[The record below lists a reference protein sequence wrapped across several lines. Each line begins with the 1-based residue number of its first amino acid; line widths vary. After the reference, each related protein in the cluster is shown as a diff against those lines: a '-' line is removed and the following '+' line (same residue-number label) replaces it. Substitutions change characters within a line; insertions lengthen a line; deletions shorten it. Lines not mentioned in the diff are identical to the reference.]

1 MPYVRTFNT
10 IIHSNLSLKPKWELL
25 TLWCW
30 KSSTVSM
37 QCDAEITKWNSS
49 DHHQAYTKLLWPLQ
63 LRGFCRVHWALNY
76 ITKALIITCSRGLE
90 VFTCDFTSAPWCQ
103 LLQYAAH
110 KCTLKL
116 HNDTFHSFCN
126 SPLSITPISVF
137 NEATVKFV
145 IKNHCFWYVFILLS
159 NNHSSLKCS

>member
-1 MPYVRTFNT
+1 MRVANPLV
-10 IIHSNLSLKPKWELL
+10 LKVKYSQHAV
-25 TLWCW
+25 WCW
-30 KSSTVSM
+30 DNQMKFIWSSPS
-37 QCDAEITKWNSS
+37 I
-49 DHHQAYTKLLWPLQ
+49 LWPLQ